1 MLTSDGSASS
11 SNSAEDGQ
19 VFKRPGHDHDNFPIA
34 DGAPLK
40 ETTNSK
46 AINYQGKPVVEACN
60 LLTIADLNRLGVHY
74 AADPAPN
81 TVNFE
86 RSYIA
91 ADGAGPLKTISLGF
105 STANTF
111 ALNKCSYNFVDSAGR
126 DNQDRI
132 EIAVSQ
138 RAYVPGANIPIG
150 QAAGNYMRKPN
161 VGNVLVYS
169 HRLSGDNP
177 GDAVGDGVMRLG
189 DLTVSI
195 NFVLT
200 SSGYAGKLDDIATT
214 IAKNIEAQ
222 KANPAGPAAI
232 TYDSPVF
239 SKSVAQ
245 PCQLLTPDTFASAY
259 HTQMSPLVVEQP
271 ATAVGMAIFQ
281 GQNDQKPHDYVTIS
295 CARGTGEEDP
305 GARES
310 LLLRATSYLSDE
322 SAKLHLNTLRQH
334 GGQNTAT
341 TLGDESLVQTSAAL
355 ASSRGG
361 LAFRKGRFVFE
372 LSVQDPRH
380 YRNGLTV
387 EQSNKMLTPAA
398 QGILRNLGN
407 QA

>member
-1 MLTSDGSASS
+1 MLTSDGSSS
-11 SNSAEDGQ
+11 PSGSAEDGQ
-19 VFKRPGHDHDNFPIA
+19 VFKRPGHDHDSFPIA

-40 ETTNSK
+40 ETANPK
-46 AINYQGKPVVEACN
+46 AVNYQGKPVVEACN
-60 LLTIADLNRLGVHY
+60 LLTIGDLNKLGVYY

-91 ADGAGPLKTISLGF
+91 ADGAGPLKTINLGF
-105 STANTF
+105 STASGF
-111 ALNKCSYNFVDSAGR
+111 ALNKCSYNFVDSAGQG
-126 DNQDRI
+126 NQDRI

-150 QAAGNYMRKPN
+150 QAAGNYVRKPN

-189 DLTVSI
+189 DLTVNI

-200 SSGYAGKLDDIATT
+200 NGGYAAKLDDIATT
-214 IAKNIEAQ
+214 IAKNIGSQQES
-222 KANPAGPAAI
+222 PAGPAAI

-245 PCQLLTPDTFASAY
+245 PCGLLSPDTFSSAY
-259 HTQMSPLVVEQP
+259 HARTSPLVVEQP
-271 ATAVGMAIFQ
+271 ATAVGMAIFR
-281 GQNDQKPHDYVTIS
+281 GQDDHQPHNYVTIS

-305 GARES
+305 GAREA

-341 TLGDESLVQTSAAL
+341 TLGDESIVQTSAAL

-372 LSVQDPRH
+372 LSVQDRRH
-380 YRNGLTV
+380 FPNGLTV
-387 EQSNKMLTPAA
+387 EQSSRMLAPAA
-398 QGILRNLGN
+398 LGILRNLGD

>member
-1 MLTSDGSASS
+1 MLTSDGSSS
-11 SNSAEDGQ
+11 SGNSAEDGQ
-19 VFKRPGHDHDNFPIA
+19 VFKRPGHDHDKVPIA

-40 ETTNSK
+40 ETANPK
-46 AINYQGKPVVEACN
+46 AVNYQGKPVVQACN
-60 LLTIADLNRLGVHY
+60 LLTIADLNRLGVYY
-74 AADPAPN
+74 AANPAPN
-81 TVNFE
+81 TANYE
-86 RSYIA
+86 RTYIA
-91 ADGAGPLKTISLGF
+91 ADGTAPLKTIDLGF
-105 STANTF
+105 STAGTF
-111 ALNKCSYNFVDSAGR
+111 ALNKCSYNLVDSAGR
-126 DNQDRI
+126 ENQDSI
-132 EIAVSQ
+132 SVAVSQ
-138 RAYVPGANIPIG
+138 PAYVSDADIPIG
-150 QAAGNYMRKPN
+150 QAAGTYVRKPN
-161 VGNVLVYS
+161 IGKVLVYS
-169 HRLSGDNP
+169 HRLPAKNP

-200 SSGYAGKLDDIATT
+200 SGGYAGKLDDIATT
-214 IAKNIEAQ
+214 IAKNIESQ
-222 KANPAGPAAI
+222 KASPTGPAAV

-245 PCQLLTPDTFASAY
+245 PCQLLTPDTFASTY
-259 HTQMSPLVVEQP
+259 RTQISPLVVEQP
-271 ATAVGMAIFQ
+271 ATAVGVAVFQ
-281 GQNDQKPHDYVTIS
+281 GQNDQKAHDYVTIS

-322 SAKLHLNTLRQH
+322 SAMLHLNTLRQH

-341 TLGDESLVQTSAAL
+341 MLGDESLVQTSAAL

-372 LSVQDPRH
+372 LSVQDVRH